1 MGNGAIPIIPM
12 HHPQKVIGNIPL
24 LCDYGINVREEPGRA
39 AEPAAIGRKVA
50 SVAEQIL
57 PSDRGPGAQRGVPR
71 SGL

>member
-1 MGNGAIPIIPM
+1 M
-12 HHPQKVIGNIPL
+12 